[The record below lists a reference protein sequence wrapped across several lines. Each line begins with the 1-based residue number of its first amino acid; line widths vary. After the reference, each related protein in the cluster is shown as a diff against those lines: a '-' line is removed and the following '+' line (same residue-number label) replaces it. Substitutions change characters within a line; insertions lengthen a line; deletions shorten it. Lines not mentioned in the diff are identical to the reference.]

1 MNLPSPCDTRLAARL
16 GAADRVPVLRP
27 PRPPWHGV
35 FFEGPRPG
43 RDADGEEVPVWVV
56 YVGDKEAKPVGRVY
70 RCYSFSLAEG
80 LARRMA
86 KDRGLELIHEA
97 TAA

>member
-1 MNLPSPCDTRLAARL
+1 MNLPSPCPTRLADHFGTANRL
-16 GAADRVPVLRP
+16 PVIRL
-27 PRPPWHGV
+27 PRSPWRGV

-86 KDRGLELIHEA
+86 KDRGLELVHEA